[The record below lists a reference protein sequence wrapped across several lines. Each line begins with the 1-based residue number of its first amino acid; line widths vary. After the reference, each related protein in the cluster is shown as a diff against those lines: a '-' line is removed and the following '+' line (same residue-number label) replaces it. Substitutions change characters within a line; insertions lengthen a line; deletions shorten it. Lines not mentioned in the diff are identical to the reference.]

1 MVVGA
6 GVVGIAIARELQL
19 SGQSVVLI
27 EQRSLYGSET
37 SSRSSEVIH
46 AGIYYRPGS
55 LKAQLCVRGKLLL
68 YDYCAS
74 RNVEHKQLGKFIVAV
89 TSDEVAVLEGY
100 MESAHQNGVADI
112 EWRDGAFVRSLEPDI
127 VSHAALWSPSTGII
141 DSHGLMTAFL
151 GDFQTAGGL
160 YVPNSKF
167 QSATPVKGG
176 FEIELAGEA
185 ELISV
190 RNMVNA
196 AGLHATHVAHNVR
209 DLDPA
214 AIPEA
219 YYAIGHYYSLVGKA
233 PFRHLIY
240 PVAQKGGL
248 GVHVTLDLAG
258 AARFGPDVRWMDR
271 IDYSFDDARK
281 AEFLT
286 AIEKY
291 FPGIREREIAPAYT
305 GIRPKITGPGM
316 ADADF
321 KIQQFDFNGGKLIC
335 LFGIESPGITSSLAI
350 AERTKVIYESSTAG
364 GWS

>member
-6 GVVGIAIARELQL
+6 GVVGIAVARELQL

-27 EQRSLYGSET
+27 EQHRLYGSET

-46 AGIYYRPGS
+46 AGIYYPPGS
-55 LKAQLCVRGKLLL
+55 LKAQLCVRGKQLL

-74 RNVEHKQLGKFIVAV
+74 RNVKHKQIGKFIVAV

-100 MESAHQNGVADI
+100 IETAYQNGVTDI
-112 EWRDGAFVRSLEPDI
+112 KWRDGAFVRSLEPAI
-127 VSHAALWSPSTGII
+127 VSHAAIWSPSTGII
-141 DSHGLMTAFL
+141 DSHGLMTALL

-176 FEIELAGEA
+176 FKIELAEEEDTIA
-185 ELISV
+185 V
-190 RNMVNA
+190 KNMVNA
-196 AGLHATHVAHNVR
+196 AGLHATQVAQNVQ

-214 AIPEA
+214 AIPKA
-219 YYAIGHYYSLVGKA
+219 YYAIGHYYTLVGKA

-248 GVHVTLDLAG
+248 GVHVTLDLTG
-258 AARFGPDVRWMDR
+258 AARFGPDVRWLDR
-271 IDYSFDDARK
+271 IDYSFDDTRK
-281 AEFLT
+281 AEFLA

-291 FPGIREREIAPAYT
+291 FPSIRQREIEPAYT

-321 KIQQFDFNGGKLIC
+321 KIQAFDFNGAKLIC

-350 AERTKVIYESSTAG
+350 AERTRALYESSAAG
-364 GWS
+364 DGR

>member
-1 MVVGA
+1 
-6 GVVGIAIARELQL
+6 
-19 SGQSVVLI
+19 
-27 EQRSLYGSET
+27 
-37 SSRSSEVIH
+37 
-46 AGIYYRPGS
+46 
-55 LKAQLCVRGKLLL
+55 
-68 YDYCAS
+68 
-74 RNVEHKQLGKFIVAV
+74 
-89 TSDEVAVLEGY
+89 
-100 MESAHQNGVADI
+100 
-112 EWRDGAFVRSLEPDI
+112 
-127 VSHAALWSPSTGII
+127 
-141 DSHGLMTAFL
+141 
-151 GDFQTAGGL
+151 
-160 YVPNSKF
+160 
-167 QSATPVKGG
+167 
-176 FEIELAGEA
+176 
-185 ELISV
+185 
-190 RNMVNA
+190 MVNA